1 MARWQWK
8 GRIRSLAAL
17 AAVVA
22 VASVVAWKW
31 FGVLPVG
38 GIESASANPGWWKRE
53 WSKTDFSKTS
63 IDFSEIRSGGPPKDG
78 IPAVDEPKFLPV
90 SQIKDIKPTEPVV
103 GLTIKGEMR
112 AYPLRI
118 LMWHEIVNDSVAGVP
133 VTVTFCPLCNTA
145 IAFDRRIRGRV
156 LDFGTT
162 GKLRYSD
169 LVMYDRQTESW
180 WQQALGEAIV
190 GKLTGTRLKMIP
202 ARIESFA
209 KFKARAP
216 RGLVLVPTYPG
227 MRDYGANP
235 YTGYDSSPRPFLY
248 NGEMPKGIKPLAR
261 VVSVGEEAWSLEL
274 VKAKKRIVK
283 GDLVITWE
291 PGQNSALDAGDISAG
306 RDIGNV
312 LVRRRTGAGLRDVLY
327 GVEFAFAFHAFH
339 PKAPI
344 HTE

>member
-1 MARWQWK
+1 MARLQWNA
-8 GRIRSLAAL
+8 RIRSLAVL
-17 AAVVA
+17 AAVMA
-22 VASVVAWKW
+22 VTVVVAWKW
-31 FGVLPVG
+31 SDVLPIA

-78 IPAVDEPKFLPV
+78 IPPVDEPTFSPV

-103 GLTIKGEMR
+103 GLTIKGETR

-145 IAFDRRIRGRV
+145 IVFDRRIAGRV

-190 GKLTGTRLKMIP
+190 GELTGTRLKMIP

-216 RGLVLVPTYPG
+216 RGKVLVPTSPG
-227 MRDYGANP
+227 MRAYGANP
-235 YTGYDSSPRPFLY
+235 YAGYDSSARPFLY
-248 NGEMPKGIKPLAR
+248 SGAMPKGIKPLAR
-261 VVSVGEEAWSLEL
+261 VVSVGEEAWSLAL
-274 VKAKKRIVK
+274 VKARKRIVK

-312 LVRRRTGAGLRDVLY
+312 LVQRRTGAGLKDVLY